1 MRYNCYKNQLLWL
14 KIAILQTNERYTTRL
29 NNQRIR
35 PILKEPAS
43 QVNLETCRQKN
54 ISKNPT
60 NFKNGQIKTDHFR
73 PLPPQKNQT
82 LNPGPC
88 VTRPPPRK

>member
-43 QVNLETCRQKN
+43 QVNLKTCRQKT
-54 ISKNPT
+54 SL
-60 NFKNGQIKTDHFR
+60 KTR
-73 PLPPQKNQT
+73 QT
-82 LNPGPC
+82 LKTAKLKQIIFGHSHPKR
-88 VTRPPPRK
+88 TRL